1 MEFSFRKKK
10 KERAG
15 LFVDRDNFRYISLVG
30 DEGHMEV
37 VNSVSAKLPEY
48 MNAERGEDS
57 DIAEV
62 SREKIFRNISESIG
76 DIKIPVNLAIPPS
89 DSLLRIVPL
98 PDMPLNEA
106 KMAFRYDYERY
117 FPFPVDEAVF
127 DMAPIVY
134 PMQGGGEEK
143 RFIVASTRK
152 SLVSEIMNAASSQG
166 IDVACIEP
174 AQIALER
181 AVCPKIPCCDAA
193 VYVYAGK
200 KNSVILLS
208 WKGSGI
214 FYRSISDGMENA
226 PAFEYE
232 DTSEDRPEYGFVKEV
247 RSSLQFAL
255 SQIRGFEPA
264 GMFLFGPGADERL
277 SKYMK
282 EMIDISSVIVTD
294 PINIHGIEFYGKN
307 DEQAAGWDIPIGLA
321 MRHQ

>member
-1 MEFSFRKKK
+1 MEFLFRKKK

-15 LFVDRDNFRYISLVG
+15 LFVDRDSFQYISLIG
-30 DEGHMEV
+30 DEGHLEV
-37 VNSVSAKLPEY
+37 VNSVAAKLPEY
-48 MNAERGEDS
+48 MDTERGDDW
-57 DIAEV
+57 DIAEA
-62 SREKIFRNISESIG
+62 SREKIFRNIAGAIG
-76 DIKIPVNLAIPPS
+76 DIKIPVSLAIPPI

-127 DMAPIVY
+127 DIAPIVY
-134 PMQGGGEEK
+134 PLQGGEEEK

-152 SLVSEIMNAASSQG
+152 SLVTEIMNAASSQG
-166 IDVACIEP
+166 IDVDCIEP

-181 AVCPKIPCCDAA
+181 AVTPKIPYCDAA

-226 PAFEYE
+226 PSFEYE
-232 DTSEDRPEYGFVKEV
+232 DTSDDKPEYGFVKEV

-264 GMFLFGPGADERL
+264 EMYLFGPGANDRL
-277 SKYMK
+277 SGYMK
-282 EMIDISSVIVTD
+282 EMIDIPSVVVTD
-294 PINIHGIEFYGKN
+294 PVKIHGIEFSGSDDKS
-307 DEQAAGWDIPIGLA
+307 QTGWDIPIGLA
-321 MRHQ
+321 MRH